1 MSGNRQVSFTDDELK
16 ALVEILRY
24 ALEVCPVEGIGY
36 DMTITRDEIQ
46 DLIQRF
52 EKTLRS

>member
-1 MSGNRQVSFTDDELK
+1 MK

-36 DMTITRDEIQ
+36 DVTVTRDRIQ
-46 DLIQRF
+46 ELIQRF
-52 EKTLRS
+52 EKASKT